1 MSLSTES
8 NMVMP
13 VTPAYGM
20 GCGMGYGMGY
30 GMGGMFGGDWFAWII
45 LLLLFGNRGWGNGND
60 GCCAP
65 ATCADL
71 QRGFD
76 NQGVTNKLNGLENGL
91 CSLGYDQLREMNGI
105 NTNILNGFAGVD
117 NAVCQLGYQNQTA
130 INGIGT
136 QLQQCCC
143 DTREAI
149 QGVNYNTLQNFSNL
163 NSKID
168 SCCCE
173 TQRQIERGFCDTNYN
188 LATNTTA
195 IIQNAHN
202 DTDRVIAK
210 LNDMEATRQQERIAA
225 LQAENQSLKFQ
236 ASQSAQNAFITANQD
251 AQTAE
256 LIRRLGR
263 DVPVPSY
270 LVPNPNCC
278 YGNFGLTGF
287 SGCGCNSCGC

>member
-1 MSLSTES
+1 MSLSNDS

-20 GCGMGYGMGY
+20 GGYGN
-30 GMGGMFGGDWFAWII
+30 GMFGGGDWFAWII
-45 LLLLFGNRGWGNGND
+45 LLLLFGGRGWGNGWGND
-60 GCCAP
+60 SSCCAP

-105 NTNILNGFAGVD
+105 NTNILNGFHGVD
-117 NAVCQLGYQNQTA
+117 NAVCQLGYQ
-130 INGIGT
+130 T
-136 QLQQCCC
+136 QQGFSTLGAQLADCCC
-143 DTREAI
+143 TTQRSIDNAMFQNA
-149 QGVNYNTLQNFSNL
+149 QGINNLSNQMA
-163 NSKID
+163 

-210 LNDMEATRQQERIAA
+210 LDAMEMARKDETISELRSQVNA
-225 LQAENQSLKFQ
+225 LNLAQSQ
-236 ASQSAQNAFITANQD
+236 ANQN
-251 AQTAE
+251 TY
-256 LIRRLGR
+256 LINTLR
-263 DVPVPSY
+263 PCPQPAYISC
-270 LVPNPNCC
+270 NPWAGSG
-278 YGNFGLTGF
+278 YGGCGTY
-287 SGCGCNSCGC
+287 SSCGCGC